1 MGDSSADGRPAAEN
15 RRSSR
20 IVQSVPLSVTGAD
33 ALGHP
38 FVERTS
44 TVIVNCHGCRYQ
56 SKHYV
61 VKDMWLTLEV
71 PRTDAARAPRHVRAR
86 VMWIQRPQNARDL
99 FQVGVEL
106 ETPGNLWGIAFA
118 PSDWVPFPD
127 TGFEDREIYASE
139 DVNSSVIEQPPN
151 RWSASEPLVAEDSVR
166 MMRVASQNDVPA
178 ALARQMERLVNE
190 AKQELHEAIWDRATE
205 PLPAEGRPLIAA
217 LHAQFQEGHWLMQD
231 RGQAVDPRT
240 NTEVVHTREKIA
252 ERMRE
257 AGEAALCSLREQW
270 NRELHASVREAHKRM
285 ATEFGRLEQE
295 RRAAF
300 EQQIAS
306 NLSQASEALQRV
318 ANDVRPSLRGAPEN
332 LDEFRNHGEQA
343 AAPSREI
350 EDRPR
355 ALSDDAHAEVERLK
369 DAARQF
375 QQTTAALL
383 AGAESTLQSRLDAGA
398 TNAAMIWNE
407 RIEELIEKAA
417 KRAGDEI
424 TRSAQKVVSQIEN
437 DAGLRIVAIAEQT
450 VSERARVIGEECATA
465 ISQREARF
473 VELQASLRE
482 EDQHVRQTLA
492 EASSLAASLEQQAAG
507 VGARAERTKA
517 EFEKHIS
524 SLAEA
529 NGQNLERLV
538 GDSVTTCV
546 ARLDSALEQAGRQI
560 MARLGADFEA
570 ELSARLHLA
579 DEAFARL
586 QRETDKAEEMLREHQ
601 DRIANISDHVV
612 EDITRR
618 LDGVASDLHFNF
630 VQAGNV
636 AIAKCL
642 GEIDSKATERTHTAF
657 EALFKTAEWYEK
669 RVQNHMQASVEKGLE
684 QALDILHEKAAEI
697 SRLFGS
703 ELDRYSRSFVEHTQS
718 QFEEAAR
725 ETLECV
731 RQQSGEMASAATASV
746 AQNAQNHVE
755 AALTEFCSNART
767 ALAEVAGQM
776 ENQSAALRLTVV
788 AETQRFVAE
797 CKAKLAEQTADA
809 IAQTQ
814 NALASEVE
822 MSKDDLHVQGEM
834 QENQLRQTILS
845 LGNHA
850 VDEYKK
856 RLDDTSNSWLP
867 ATINRLHEQSK
878 QDLEA
883 LASSAEARLREKCR
897 EVFASV
903 GEGLRR
909 RLLELS
915 TLPAEQEIAPGG
927 EQNNNQSAE
936 SEPA

>member
-1 MGDSSADGRPAAEN
+1 MGDSSADGSPAAEN

-20 IVQSVPLSVTGAD
+20 IVRALPLSVTGAD

-61 VKDMWLTLEV
+61 LKDMWLTLDV
-71 PRTDAARAPRHVRAR
+71 PHTDAARASRHVRAR

-118 PSDWVPFPD
+118 PSDWIPFSD
-127 TGFEDREIYASE
+127 TGFQDRKIYASE
-139 DVNSSVIEQPPN
+139 DLNSSVIEQPPN
-151 RWSASEPLVAEDSVR
+151 RWSISEPLVAEDSVR
-166 MMRVASQNDVPA
+166 MMRVMSQNDVPA

-231 RGQAVDPRT
+231 GGQPVDPGT
-240 NTEVVHTREKIA
+240 NREEVHTREKIA

-257 AGEAALCSLREQW
+257 AGEAALSSLREQW
-270 NRELHASVREAHKRM
+270 NRELHASLREAHKRM

-295 RRAAF
+295 RSAAF

-306 NLSQASEALQRV
+306 NLSHATEALQRV
-318 ANDVRPSLRGAPEN
+318 ANDVRASLSGAAPN
-332 LDEFRNHGEQA
+332 LDEFRNHEQA

-350 EDRPR
+350 EDRLR

-375 QQTTAALL
+375 QQMTAALL

-407 RIEELIEKAA
+407 RIEELLEKAA

-424 TRSAQKVVSQIEN
+424 TRSTQKVVTQIEN

-450 VSERARVIGEECATA
+450 ISERARAIGEEFASA
-465 ISQREARF
+465 LSQREARF
-473 VELQASLRE
+473 AELQASLRE
-482 EDQHVRQTLA
+482 EDRHVRQTLA

-507 VGARAERTKA
+507 VGTRAERTKA
-517 EFEKHIS
+517 EFEKHIL
-524 SLAEA
+524 SLVEA
-529 NGQNLERLV
+529 NGENLERLV
-538 GDSVTTCV
+538 GESVTTCV

-560 MARLGADFEA
+560 MARLGADCEA

-579 DEAFARL
+579 DEAFLRL
-586 QRETDKAEEMLREHQ
+586 QRETGQAEEMLRENQ
-601 DRIANISDHVV
+601 DRIANISGQVV

-630 VQAGNV
+630 AQAGNV
-636 AIAKCL
+636 RIAKCL
-642 GEIDSKATERTHTAF
+642 EEIDSKATERTQTAF

-684 QALDILHEKAAEI
+684 QALEILHEKAAEI

-703 ELDRYSRSFVEHTQS
+703 EVDRYSRSFVERTQT

-725 ETLECV
+725 ETLERV

-755 AALTEFCSNART
+755 AALTEFCSKTRS

-776 ENQSAALRLTVV
+776 EDRSAALRLTVV

-797 CKAKLAEQTADA
+797 CKAKLAEQTAQA
-809 IAQTQ
+809 IAQTR

-822 MSKDDLHVQGEM
+822 VSKDGLRVHAEM

-867 ATINRLHEQSK
+867 ATLNRLHEQSK

-883 LASSAEARLREKCR
+883 LARLAEARLREKCR

-915 TLPAEQEIAPGG
+915 TLPSEKEIAPDR
-927 EQNNNQSAE
+927 ERNNNLSAE